1 MHRQPR
7 HEPWISSDHLTMGE
21 ARQCW
26 APRSESRFMGRP
38 IQERRGRLDHVSFHF
53 LCKQEQR
60 FWHSSAKSQ
69 QGGPQKT
76 WSFIMLPLTTA
87 QEPGDSAPPS
97 CSSCRAQQWLN
108 RSFCQG
114 SYRAAGNEMYL
125 PSFSWKKAEH
135 HWLWCPTEAH
145 CQEGFS
151 QEHSP
156 NTQSLQ
162 PNKAGYRPPGL
173 FYSRKGTSLTPEK
186 LLELLGNKTGK
197 RPKDNWHVTLH
208 VWLGAL
214 STA

>member
-1 MHRQPR
+1 
-7 HEPWISSDHLTMGE
+7 
-21 ARQCW
+21 
-26 APRSESRFMGRP
+26 
-38 IQERRGRLDHVSFHF
+38 
-53 LCKQEQR
+53 
-60 FWHSSAKSQ
+60 
-69 QGGPQKT
+69 
-76 WSFIMLPLTTA
+76 MLPLTTA
-87 QEPGDSAPPS
+87 QEPGYSAPPS

-125 PSFSWKKAEH
+125 PSFSWKKAEP

-186 LLELLGNKTGK
+186 LLELLGNKTGN
-197 RPKDNWHVTLH
+197 RPRQLTCYTTCPGWSSFNRIDRIQPWISYHPNSARH
-208 VWLGAL
+208 
-214 STA
+214 